1 MKSMMPLYILMAFI
15 SLSLCATEE
24 NSIER
29 KPLVMDLYTADPSV
43 HVFNGKIY
51 IYPSHDETVDAKNYT
66 DADKYDMRDYHVYVM
81 EDTNTYPTDLGL
93 AFKLED
99 VPWASK
105 QLWAP
110 DCIEKDGKYYF
121 VFPAKDKEGFFRIG
135 IAKGDKPSGPFKP
148 EPNYIKGSYS
158 IDPCM
163 FPDSDGKYYIT
174 FGGLQG
180 GQLDQYRNNI
190 WSEDNK
196 EPPASETAMMP
207 KIALMKDDLLEFA
220 EDPRDLMILDEKGIP
235 ITNGDRNRRFFE
247 AAWIFKKGDTYYFSY
262 STGSTHL
269 LCYATSKNVY
279 GPYTY
284 RGVLLKNILGWTTH
298 HSVLEFNGKWYM
310 FYHDCERS
318 GGVNNKRNIKFTSI
332 EFNDD
337 GSINTIDGAVKK

>member
-1 MKSMMPLYILMAFI
+1 MKEIAYIYIFMCSIAL
-15 SLSLCATEE
+15 SLSATEE

-29 KPLVMDLYTADPSV
+29 KPLVMDLYTADPSA

-66 DADKYDMRDYHVYVM
+66 DADKYDMKDYHVYVM

-110 DCIEKDGKYYF
+110 DCVEKDGKYYF

-135 IAKGDKPSGPFKP
+135 VAKGDNPAGPFKP
-148 EPNYIKGSYS
+148 ESNYIKGSYS

-180 GQLDQYRNNI
+180 GQLDQYRDNI

-196 EPPASETAMMP
+196 EPPASENAMMP
-207 KIALMKDDLLEFA
+207 KIALMKDNLLEFA
-220 EDPRDLMILDEKGIP
+220 ENPRDLMILDENGIP

-298 HSVLEFNGKWYM
+298 HSILEFNGKWYM

-337 GSINTIDGAVKK
+337 GSINTIDGAINK